1 MTSLRS
7 AVLVGATGL
16 IGGSVLDVILST
28 PAYGRLVVLARR
40 PLGRGSDKLQ
50 EHVVDFER
58 LAATAGDW
66 QADDVFLCLGTTMAV
81 AGSQEQ
87 FRRVDHDYTIE
98 AARLAR
104 QRGATRLALVSS
116 VGAAQRA
123 SSFYLR
129 VKGET
134 ERDVAELGYESVHV
148 FRPSL
153 LVGARPEHR
162 RAEAVGIAVTRA
174 VSWALVG
181 GLRAYRPIDASRVA
195 GAMVHAVLA
204 ASPGRHVHAYD
215 DILSLSAPPPV
226 RA

>member
-58 LAATAGDW
+58 LGATAGDW

-104 QRGATRLALVSS
+104 RRGATRLALVSS

-153 LVGARPEHR
+153 LVGARAEHR
-162 RAEAVGIAVTRA
+162 RAEAMGIAVTRA

-195 GAMVHAVLA
+195 TAMVHAVLA